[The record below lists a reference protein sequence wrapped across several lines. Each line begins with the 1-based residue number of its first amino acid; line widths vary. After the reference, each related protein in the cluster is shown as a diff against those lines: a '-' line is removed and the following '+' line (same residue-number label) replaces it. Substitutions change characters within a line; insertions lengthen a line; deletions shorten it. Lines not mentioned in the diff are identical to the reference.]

1 MPDFAPEAE
10 LPPLAQLLPALHA
23 PSMTLLSSR
32 SQLSLPLPQQ
42 QQQQHPG
49 EGGPGAVSYDTA
61 PHSPTAAEAAFF
73 QELERDAAL
82 AARDVLAS
90 DDGVDELVEASGAE
104 NPRLAETQEGSE
116 GCEHAYAA
124 LLASV
129 LPLALDEEDGGEG
142 DLSTQLARHGGGL
155 EELLGLADET
165 HHAVAE
171 LEKVRRVW

>member
-1 MPDFAPEAE
+1 
-10 LPPLAQLLPALHA
+10 
-23 PSMTLLSSR
+23 MTLLSLR

-49 EGGPGAVSYDTA
+49 EGGPGAVS
-61 PHSPTAAEAAFF
+61 HSPTAAEAAFF